1 MMPSCFCDILQ
12 MAGRPLESE
21 LQTWKMHAQMFVRLA
36 SKTIN
41 ESAAQQS
48 RLKEHADTAQASLIR

>member
-1 MMPSCFCDILQ
+1 

-36 SKTIN
+36 SKTIT

-48 RLKEHADTAQASLIR
+48 HLKEHADSAQASLIR